1 MPDGRLGR
9 APAGTRNGTFRESGA
24 PERVGRAPGT
34 AFAPEEPEEE
44 VAMATSVSSLIGTDP
59 RGEPRLPN
67 GGPLGLLSRARLER
81 DRPADR
87 ALNRFYRTGA
97 GLVGLGLVIFG
108 VLGITQ
114 KLGAFSTGDNT
125 VWGMNTN
132 GALSWLSVLVGVAL
146 GVAMLL
152 GGNLA
157 STFCLGL
164 GALFLLSGFVNLA
177 LVKTDANVL
186 NFEISNV
193 VFSYGAGVLLLFIGM
208 YGRVSG
214 RLPHDN
220 PYWRARNPGAAQDA
234 ERRARVVER
243 RRREIS
249 EEWRRQDR
257 RRERTRARDR
267 RRRRALPG
275 RAARRAARE
284 ESTPRS

>member
-1 MPDGRLGR
+1 M
-9 APAGTRNGTFRESGA
+9 
-24 PERVGRAPGT
+24 
-34 AFAPEEPEEE
+34 
-44 VAMATSVSSLIGTDP
+44 SSLIGTDP

-87 ALNRFYRTGA
+87 RLNRFYRIGA
-97 GLVGLGLVIFG
+97 GLMGLGLVIFG
-108 VLGITQ
+108 VLGITR

-132 GALSWLSVLVGVAL
+132 GALSWLSVVVGLAL
-146 GVAMLL
+146 GVAMLV

-164 GALFLLSGFVNLA
+164 GVLFLLSGFVNLA
-177 LVKTDANVL
+177 LIKTDANIL

-193 VFSYGAGVLLLFIGM
+193 VFSYAVGLLLLFIGA
-208 YGRVSG
+208 YGRVAG

-220 PYWRARNPGAAQDA
+220 PYWRARNPEVASGA
-234 ERRARVVER
+234 ERRSRIVER

-249 EEWRRQDR
+249 EEWRQADR
-257 RRERTRARDR
+257 RRERRWARDR
-267 RRRRALPG
+267 RRRRVLPG